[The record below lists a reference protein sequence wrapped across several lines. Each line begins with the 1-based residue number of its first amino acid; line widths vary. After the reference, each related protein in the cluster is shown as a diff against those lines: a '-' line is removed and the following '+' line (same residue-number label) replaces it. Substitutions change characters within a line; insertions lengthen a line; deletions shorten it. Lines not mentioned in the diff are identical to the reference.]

1 MRNLIGGDRGTENQ
15 QVELDRIRISDYKVE
30 RILSFRD
37 MTPPGWAG
45 WISLDADDSPILMRD
60 RSTQEIYRLDL
71 QFR

>member
-1 MRNLIGGDRGTENQ
+1 LAAIA
-15 QVELDRIRISDYKVE
+15 ELKINKWNSIEYEYPSYKVE
-30 RILSFRD
+30 RILRFRD